1 MTDHLISIQAR
12 PRGWRTLH
20 QFCASGFSPALTL
33 RLASSGHVPKPQ
45 ERKDCRKLK
54 AREKAEAATG
64 RNRGGAGVRGGS
76 PGSDAVRHGGP
87 APRAAGARRVRLSW
101 PPSWKQDFRGCVT
114 ATRGRGEASAPHPS
128 PAWPL
133 VSSGAAMAWTAAGS
147 GGARG
152 ALSAHTLLFDMPPT
166 LLGEFC
172 AVLDSCDGALGWRG
186 LAERLSSSWLDV
198 RHIEKYVDQ
207 GKSGTRELLWSW
219 AQKNKT
225 IGDLLQVLQEMG
237 HHRAIHLIANYGI
250 LLKSS
255 ISFQNIIEGTKNFH
269 QDFLIGEGEIF
280 EVYRVEIQ
288 NRTYAIKLF
297 KQEKK
302 MQCKKQWKS
311 FLSELEVLL
320 LFHHPNILELVAYF
334 TKSEKFCL
342 VYPYMRNGSLFD
354 RLQCVDNTAPL
365 SWHVRISVLIGT
377 AKAIQYLHSREP
389 CSVICG
395 SVSSANILLDDQFQ
409 PKLTDFAM
417 AHFRPHLEHQSSTIS
432 LASSSSKHLWYM
444 PEEYIR
450 QGKLS
455 IKTDVYSFG
464 IVIMEVLTGCK
475 VVLDEPKHI
484 QLRDL
489 LIELMEKRGLDS
501 CISFLDKKVHPC
513 PQNFSAKLFS
523 LAGQCAA
530 TRAKLRPSMDE
541 VLTVLESSQA
551 SLYFAEDPPTSLKS
565 FRSPSPLFFDNV
577 PSIPVEDD
585 ENQNNPSLPHD
596 TGLRKDRL
604 AQKTPFECSQSEVT
618 YLGFDRKSGTKR
630 NEDAC
635 NAASFPCEESSSSE
649 HAASSKDSRAS
660 PVPMD
665 SSAEVP
671 GHSCRSSRSVQT
683 SSSSEVSWSECE
695 QYRKASVSTEDGE
708 ESKCC

>member
-1 MTDHLISIQAR
+1 
-12 PRGWRTLH
+12 
-20 QFCASGFSPALTL
+20 
-33 RLASSGHVPKPQ
+33 
-45 ERKDCRKLK
+45 
-54 AREKAEAATG
+54 
-64 RNRGGAGVRGGS
+64 
-76 PGSDAVRHGGP
+76 
-87 APRAAGARRVRLSW
+87 
-101 PPSWKQDFRGCVT
+101 
-114 ATRGRGEASAPHPS
+114 
-128 PAWPL
+128 
-133 VSSGAAMAWTAAGS
+133 MAWAAGS
-147 GGARG
+147 GGARR
-152 ALSAHTLLFDMPPT
+152 ALSSHTLLFDLPPA

-225 IGDLLQVLQEMG
+225 IGDLLQILQEMG
-237 HHRAIHLIANYGI
+237 HHRAIHLITNYGAALNPIEQSHQGKEFPNMLQKETANVTVDNILIPERNEKGI

-255 ISFQNIIEGTKNFH
+255 ISFHNIVEGTKNFH
-269 QDFLIGEGEIF
+269 KDFLIGEGEIF

-297 KQEKK
+297 KQGEK
-302 MQCKKQWKS
+302 MHCKKQWKR

-320 LFHHPNILELVAYF
+320 LFRHPNILELAAYF
-334 TKSEKFCL
+334 TESEKFCL

-354 RLQCVDNTAPL
+354 RLQCVGNTAPL
-365 SWHVRISVLIGT
+365 SWHIRISVLIGT
-377 AKAIQYLHSREP
+377 SKAIQYLHNTEP

-395 SVSSANILLDDQFQ
+395 SISSANILLDDQFQ

-417 AHFRPHLEHQSSTIS
+417 AHFRPHLEPQSSAVSMT
-432 LASSSSKHLWYM
+432 SSSSKHVWYM

-489 LIELMEKRGLDS
+489 LVELMERRGLDS
-501 CISFLDKKVHPC
+501 CISFLDKKVPPC
-513 PQNFSAKLFS
+513 PQNISAKLFS
-523 LAGQCAA
+523 LAGRCAA

-541 VLTVLESSQA
+541 VLNILESTQA
-551 SLYFAEDPPTSLKS
+551 SLYFVEDPPTSLKS

-585 ENQNNPSLPHD
+585 ENQNNPSPPH
-596 TGLRKDRL
+596 GQSLRKDRMT
-604 AQKTPFECSQSEVT
+604 QKTPFECSQSEVT
-618 YLGFDRKSGTKR
+618 FLGFDKKTGSRG
-630 NEDAC
+630 NEDSP
-635 NAASFPCEESSSSE
+635 NGSGPPCEESWSPKCATPSL
-649 HAASSKDSRAS
+649 DLRA
-660 PVPMD
+660 PGVHMD
-665 SSAEVP
+665 LSAEAP
-671 GHSCRSSRSVQT
+671 GHSYGSRPVETSCSSVF
-683 SSSSEVSWSECE
+683 SWNECE
-695 QYRKASVSTEDGE
+695 QYKKASVSAEDKE
-708 ESKCC
+708 ERKNC